1 METRILVEGIVQGV
15 GFRPFVYRIA
25 TELGLNGYVRNLGN
39 VVEIIIQGSEIN
51 TKQFIEKL
59 QNELP
64 PIAKLNNIEVSEIK
78 EKDESFEEYNDFT
91 IKKSA
96 DTFSGVSVIPPDLAI
111 CDNCLKEINDSE
123 NRRYKHPF
131 NACTDCGP
139 RFTVI
144 ENVPYDREKTTMED
158 FPLCEDC
165 EIEYKSPLDRR
176 YHAEA
181 SCCPVCGPSLQLY
194 KNQIDEDDKTKRVP
208 QLIQSED
215 PLKDTA
221 ELLDKGAIFAIK
233 GIGGTHLVA
242 NVKLEKTVDTL
253 RKRLG
258 RKSQAFAVMS
268 PDIKTVRKFA
278 IISKKE
284 EETLLSKERPIVIL
298 KKSENYDFAESVSPN
313 LHNIGVMLPYAPL
326 HHLIFNETETP
337 AYIMTSANVP
347 GEPMMITNQEIL
359 QNLDKIADYY
369 LVHNRRILNRCD
381 DSVVRFRN
389 NELSFIRRSRG
400 YTPDPYDLK
409 GKYNYLNPNFDNLNI
424 LALGPELDVTFT
436 LLKQSKAYT
445 SQHIGNTN
453 KFRTYEFLQEAI
465 KHMMKITKT
474 DNFDAIACDLH
485 PQFFTTKL
493 AKELAEEYNCP
504 LIQVQHHHAHG
515 ISLVNDYITN
525 INNNA
530 NNNNN
535 NNIQNNNP
543 KEMIIIAAD
552 GVGYGDDKGA
562 WGGEILYTNIKEY
575 ERLASL
581 LPQDMPGGDLCTK
594 YPVRML
600 AAILANEK
608 SEYEKEKFSKEKIIN
623 LMTNSYLDYFPHKEI
638 EIKSLFKQIESNLN
652 VGISTSTG
660 RILDSIS
667 TALKICSERSYE
679 GEASMK
685 LESFAY
691 GLNPNNS
698 NSNNNIMDN
707 EMNKDINNKNI
718 LNAFDDYPII
728 IKEYENRLI
737 LDTTAILRY
746 IIKKIDEGENLQ
758 KIAIT
763 GQKAVSE
770 GLAELA
776 IQCGAKKGI
785 KIIGATGG
793 CFYNEAITSYIK
805 EYIESRGYEFIQ
817 HINSCPGDGSVS
829 LGQAIIAGTNLN
841 NKPI

>member
-1 METRILVEGIVQGV
+1 MKTTKILVEGIVQGV

-25 TELGLNGYVRNLGN
+25 TELNLNGYVRNLGN
-39 VVEIIIQGSEIN
+39 VVEIILQGEDEKITN
-51 TKQFIEKL
+51 FLDKL

-64 PIAKLNNIEVSEIK
+64 PIAKLNNLETKEISKSE
-78 EKDESFEEYNDFT
+78 EEWENYTKFT
-91 IKKSA
+91 IKKSE
-96 DTFSGVSVIPPDLAI
+96 DSFSGVSVIPPDLAI
-111 CDNCLKEINDSE
+111 CDKCLKEINDPT

-158 FPLCEDC
+158 FPLCDEC
-165 EIEYKSPLDRR
+165 EVEYNNPLDRR

-181 SCCPVCGPSLQLY
+181 SCCPVCGPTLQLY
-194 KNQIDEDDKTKRVP
+194 KNTEKEVDGKLEKIAE
-208 QLIQSED
+208 LIESED

-221 ELLDKGAIFAIK
+221 KLLDEGAIFAVK

-242 NVKLEKTVDTL
+242 NVKLEETVATL
-253 RKRLG
+253 RERLG
-258 RKSQAFAVMS
+258 RKTQAFAVMS
-268 PDIKTVRKFA
+268 PDIETIREFA
-278 IISKKE
+278 IVSENE
-284 EETLLSKERPIVIL
+284 EKTILSKERPIVIL
-298 KKSENYDFAESVSPN
+298 KKSEHYDFAESVSPG

-326 HHLIFNETETP
+326 HHLLFNETNTP

-347 GEPMMITNQEIL
+347 GEPMMITNKEIL
-359 QNLDKIADYY
+359 GNLDEIVDYY

-381 DSVVRFRN
+381 DSVVRFRS

-409 GKYNYLNPNFDNLNI
+409 GKYTKLNPKFDDLNI

-453 KFRTYEFLQEAI
+453 KFRTYQFIKEAI
-465 KHMMKITKT
+465 NHMMRITKT
-474 DNFDAIACDLH
+474 THFDAIACDLH

-493 AKELAEEYNCP
+493 AKELAEKYDCP
-504 LIQVQHHHAHG
+504 LLQVQHHHAHG
-515 ISLVNDYITN
+515 IALVNDHILDSS
-525 INNNA
+525 
-530 NNNNN
+530 
-535 NNIQNNNP
+535 
-543 KEMIIIAAD
+543 EDDSMIIIAAD
-552 GVGYGDDKGA
+552 GVGYGDDSGA
-562 WGGEILYTNIKEY
+562 WGGEIIYTNIKNY
-575 ERLASL
+575 ERLGSL
-581 LPQDMPGGDLCTK
+581 MPQNMPGGDLCTK

-600 AAILANEK
+600 TAILVNQN
-608 SEYEKEKFSKEKIIN
+608 SDFDKENFNQKDVEE
-623 LMTNSYLDYFPHKEI
+623 LMKNSYLDYFPQKEM
-638 EIKSLFKQIESNLN
+638 EIKMLFKQIESNLN

-667 TALKICSERSYE
+667 TALDICSERNYE

-691 GLNPNNS
+691 GLDL
-698 NSNNNIMDN
+698 SNNQNNITIDSFN
-707 EMNKDINNKNI
+707 
-718 LNAFDDYPII
+718 DYPTI
-728 IKEYENRLI
+728 IKEYEKRLI

-746 IIKKIDEGENLQ
+746 IIKKIQDGEDLQ

-763 GQKAVSE
+763 GQKAVSI

-776 IQCGAKKGI
+776 IQCANKKGV
-785 KIIGATGG
+785 KTIGATGG
-793 CFYNEAITSYIK
+793 CFYNEAITAYIK
-805 EYIESRGYEFIQ
+805 EYIESKGYKFIQ

-829 LGQAIIAGTNLN
+829 LGQAIIAGVNL
-841 NKPI
+841 ID